1 MTIDVPE
8 EHMGAVTQLMGVR
21 KGRMDNMSNH
31 GSGWVRMEFVVPSRG
46 LIGFRTEFLTGTR
59 GTGIAHSI
67 HEGHEPWFGVLTTR
81 NNGSL
86 VADRA
91 GAVTAVRDD
100 EPPGARC
107 RCSPTPAPRCT
118 RA

>member
-1 MTIDVPE
+1 MTEPRLRLGP
-8 EHMGAVTQLMGVR
+8 HGV
-21 KGRMDNMSNH
+21 
-31 GSGWVRMEFVVPSRG
+31 VVPSRG
-46 LIGFRTEFLTGTR
+46 LIGFRTEFLTQTR

-67 HEGHEPWFGVLTTR
+67 YEGHEPWFGELRTR

-100 EPPGARC
+100 QPPGAR
-107 RCSPTPAPRCT
+107 RPVHRRRPPRCT